1 MLKSTHIYHD
11 AWADNGTATVS
22 IHHTPYSVWL
32 LGKLMLQL
40 LLIDPQLSEKHWL
53 IESWYKSAVPW
64 VSRVYGLYPSHS
76 YMYSLGA
83 GIHITSPRVQ
93 ISYTLETH
101 GTTVTCMLVLWGGE
115 KQMYMQSTWL
125 TTHTMY
131 WRDEHINCY
140 VLHFSEYSV
149 FY

>member
-53 IESWYKSAVPW
+53 IESWYNCYINDDQRTCGPLDTVETCFGSISNVRDFDVCFQCPW
-64 VSRVYGLYPSHS
+64 DFFFNALLIVHPNVL
-76 YMYSLGA
+76 
-83 GIHITSPRVQ
+83 I
-93 ISYTLETH
+93 
-101 GTTVTCMLVLWGGE
+101 VTDW
-115 KQMYMQSTWL
+115 
-125 TTHTMY
+125 HTMTVC
-131 WRDEHINCY
+131 DI
-140 VLHFSEYSV
+140 V
-149 FY
+149 FTTICRCCLWNGYRGALC